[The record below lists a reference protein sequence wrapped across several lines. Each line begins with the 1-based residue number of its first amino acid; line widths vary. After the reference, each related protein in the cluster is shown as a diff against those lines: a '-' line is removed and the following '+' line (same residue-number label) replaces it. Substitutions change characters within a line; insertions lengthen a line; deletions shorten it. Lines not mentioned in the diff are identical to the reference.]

1 MAEEAALAVL
11 VALLGQ
17 HDLVDEA
24 GGLGVGG
31 GQPRHA
37 DAAQAALHRLQ
48 QRHEVPHGED
58 VVFHEQPQRRQAVD
72 LPVEGVAQEGRA
84 MTAEWF
90 YAKGKQKI
98 GPVTEEQLEE
108 LVRSG
113 EVSRTDMVW
122 KQGMAKWQ
130 PAGAVDGL
138 LPKSSPAQ
146 AESPPLPNATSAVW
160 SVWWERLNRNKPAY
174 LSALFALALFFTCLC
189 SPVVSLVFGAFP
201 EGLAA
206 FLSFLYVLFG
216 IGLLV
221 ALIAAVFVAL
231 VRWSTRAERET
242 SLGGKW
248 EPVSGE
254 GCSLWFYEDGGFLAM
269 TASERSTSSICTRTS
284 SPSTSKDSARLSRS
298 RSS

>member
-1 MAEEAALAVL
+1 MACC
-11 VALLGQ
+11 
-17 HDLVDEA
+17 
-24 GGLGVGG
+24 
-31 GQPRHA
+31 RN
-37 DAAQAALHRLQ
+37 RL
-48 QRHEVPHGED
+48 P
-58 VVFHEQPQRRQAVD
+58 
-72 LPVEGVAQEGRA
+72 
-84 MTAEWF
+84 
-90 YAKGKQKI
+90 
-98 GPVTEEQLEE
+98 LE
-108 LVRSG
+108 
-113 EVSRTDMVW
+113 
-122 KQGMAKWQ
+122 
-130 PAGAVDGL
+130 
-138 LPKSSPAQ
+138 

-174 LSALFALALFFTCLC
+174 LSTLFALALFFTCLC

-254 GCSLWFYEDGGFLAM
+254 GCSLWFYEDGGFLRNDGFGAKYVFDLY
-269 TASERSTSSICTRTS
+269 
-284 SPSTSKDSARLSRS
+284 KDIITVNVEGFGQAIPLKVITITEVDPKNWTVE
-298 RSS
+298 